1 MLSDSQ
7 IREFEEEQR
16 SVRITSELL
25 PLGIFNRTLLNTI
38 EFIYIY
44 IYIYISMISLNSQS
58 NSVKKRGAFGTH
70 SEVPL
75 IIGRILAQAND
86 PRLPGTQPDWG
97 RGLLAV
103 GRCGRGPR

>member
-44 IYIYISMISLNSQS
+44 IYIS
-58 NSVKKRGAFGTH
+58 
-70 SEVPL
+70 P
-75 IIGRILAQAND
+75 
-86 PRLPGTQPDWG
+86 
-97 RGLLAV
+97 
-103 GRCGRGPR
+103 